1 MSSNIQLCERKNGTC
16 IGCRGICL
24 CKPFPGFTIGA
35 SRQRIQIH
43 IELLPLDLANRVGKY
58 VAEVLIVNDALEVDA
73 PEVGGLRALISLDN
87 PEVFLPQL
95 LIVFGFRSRFS
106 GSCDAVKFRVPFA
119 SKAALER
126 LLFVME
132 ANRHSS
138 G

>member
-58 VAEVLIVNDALEVDA
+58 VAEVLVVKDALEV
-73 PEVGGLRALISLDN
+73 GGVKALTSPDN
-87 PEVFLPQL
+87 PGVFPPQL
-95 LIVFGFRSRFS
+95 LIIVGS
-106 GSCDAVKFRVPFA
+106 GPMLSVSFDAVRVRLPFA
-119 SKAALER
+119 SKVALER